1 MKPSGPDAS
10 GDAESADGRLAKGER
25 RRREIIAGTMR
36 LVEREGSA
44 AVSHRAVAKEAGVS
58 AASIAYYFD
67 SIDELLI
74 ASLLDS
80 VDVLVEQI
88 REMKDRVED
97 DRRWPAEIAEVL
109 ASMIHDYRG
118 NTLAEYELYLLA
130 ARRPALRPAVRK
142 WREIAAA
149 SVNDG
154 RGADEGVLTACFA
167 AIDGLLL
174 QGLIADEPPSAA
186 DLEPPLRFLLQPFD
200 YLGVDSGAP

>member
-1 MKPSGPDAS
+1 
-10 GDAESADGRLAKGER
+10 
-25 RRREIIAGTMR
+25 MR

-74 ASLLDS
+74 ASLFDS

-88 REMKDRVED
+88 GEMKDRVD
-97 DRRWPAEIAEVL
+97 DSRRWPAEIAAML

-130 ARRPALRPAVRK
+130 ARRPALRPAARK
-142 WREIAAA
+142 WREVAAA

-154 RGADEGVLTACFA
+154 RGADEGVLTAFFA

-174 QGLIADEPPSAA
+174 HGLIADEPPSAA
-186 DLEPPLRFLLQPFD
+186 ELERPLRFLLQPLD
-200 YLGVDSGAP
+200 YFGVDTVP